1 MNGKTGGSAS
11 RNGKNNE
18 EVQKSHP
25 AGPAAENTTNRMDQ
39 WTSLPGH
46 WALIATPLVSCL

>member
-18 EVQKSHP
+18 RVQKSHP
-25 AGPAAENTTNRMDQ
+25 TGLATGDTTNGMDQ

-46 WALIATPLVSCL
+46 